1 MVDKSTFTRQVLV
14 YLEDAEKRTRNADS
28 WYVCKFPDEI
38 QVIQGS
44 IFKCMNDLRR
54 CSSSYDIFLQSM
66 IHDYHSRVGGPIP
79 EHCIVYVSKASKD
92 YINLVLPKNILMNP
106 HLSQPFRNV
115 SNNNNNNNNK
125 DKIKCWS
132 CFEETVEFKGAVCD
146 TCYEER
152 KKSEKTCTRIL
163 SKGPCRGEV
172 CGRKP
177 VGKDGLCLRCNR
189 CVIITSSLETILETE
204 DNN

>member
-1 MVDKSTFTRQVLV
+1 MNKSQFTRQVLA
-14 YLEDAEKRTRNADS
+14 YLEDAEKEKRNCDS
-28 WYVCKFPDEI
+28 WYVCKFPDETL
-38 QVIQGS
+38 VIQGS
-44 IFKCMNDLRR
+44 IYKCINDLRR
-54 CSSSYDIFLQSM
+54 GSTPFNDLFHSLINDCFSSKESPLFTVEYICKHQAF
-66 IHDYHSRVGGPIP
+66 ITEVN
-79 EHCIVYVSKASKD
+79 SKNIISNPYLVTENSKD
-92 YINLVLPKNILMNP
+92 KT
-106 HLSQPFRNV
+106 
-115 SNNNNNNNNK
+115 
-125 DKIKCWS
+125 KIKCWQ
-132 CFEETVEFKGAVCD
+132 CFEETVGFKGAVCD

-152 KKSEKTCTRIL
+152 KKTEQREKTCTRIL

>member
-1 MVDKSTFTRQVLV
+1 MNKSQFTRQVLA
-14 YLEDAEKRTRNADS
+14 YLEDAEKEKRNCDC
-28 WYVCKFPDEI
+28 WYVCKFPNETL
-38 QVIQGS
+38 VIQGS
-44 IFKCMNDLRR
+44 IYKCMNDLRR
-54 CSSSYDIFLQSM
+54 VSTDYATFLCSM
-66 IHDYHSRVGGPIP
+66 IDDYHSRVGEPPVLG
-79 EHCIVYVSKASKD
+79 CIKYVAEASKKD
-92 YINLVLPKNILMNP
+92 YITLVLSKNIIQNP
-106 HLSQPFRNV
+106 WLLRNEP
-115 SNNNNNNNNK
+115 K
-125 DKIKCWS
+125 DKTKIKCWS

-152 KKSEKTCTRIL
+152 KKSEKTCTRVL